1 MRKYSLLPVAPL
13 TLAAS
18 MTTPAS
24 AAVRSSHGGHAAR
37 QMKGSSPQSNNTK
50 AVTWKRK
57 LGLQSALGFEA
68 STESGYDK
76 GAQLTYLYL
85 HSGRL
90 CGTNGAPGGSPRQ
103 LVARQQ

>member
-1 MRKYSLLPVAPL
+1 
-13 TLAAS
+13 
-18 MTTPAS
+18 
-24 AAVRSSHGGHAAR
+24 
-37 QMKGSSPQSNNTK
+37 MKGSSPQSNNTK